1 LVDLFE
7 EVEEQLRSDR
17 YNTLARQAAPWVTGI
32 FAVVLLGYFAYW
44 GFTIYQNRNLAA
56 ATAAYQKGVDAL
68 AQNDQ
73 TGAFAAFEASAKAGA
88 PAYKALSLMQ
98 EGDLRQAAGK
108 GEEAAKLFDAAA
120 AASPNQ
126 IFADLNRLKA
136 AEAVLDTA
144 PYAQLRARLLPL
156 VDTKRPYWIFAKEA
170 LAMAELMAG
179 QTTQARADFNILSL
193 TLGAPEDMRRR
204 DQMAMALIDAGEAP
218 TAIAAVKA
226 AATLPPSPPD
236 NVAASPPG
244 AEGQGEPPQSPAGA
258 AQ

>member
-17 YNTLARQAAPWVTGI
+17 YTTLARQAAPWVTGI
-32 FAVVLLGYFAYW
+32 FAVVLLGYFGYW
-44 GFTIYQNRNLAA
+44 GYTIYQNRNMAA

-73 TGAFAAFEASAKAGA
+73 TGAFAAFETAAKAGA

-108 GEEAAKLFDAAA
+108 GDEAAKLFDAAA

-126 IFADLNRLKA
+126 IFGDLNRLKA
-136 AEAVLDTA
+136 AEAILDTA

-156 VDTKRPYWIFAKEA
+156 TDSKRPYWIFAKEA
-170 LAMAELMAG
+170 LAMAELEAG
-179 QTTQARADFNILSL
+179 QTTQARSDFNVLSL

-204 DQMAMALIDAGEAP
+204 AQMAMSLIDAGEAS
-218 TAIAAVKA
+218 TAVAAVKA
-226 AATLPPSPPD
+226 VATLPPPAPD

-244 AEGQGEPPQSPAGA
+244 GQGQGEPPQSPAGA